1 MMDAMIW
8 KKQKASRWKDS
19 QSVARTTHRAILV
32 CEGFFTTQMIP
43 VTVTFDFAMWPF
55 SWSMMFFPVRSLD
68 PVFPLHWPGFAT
80 ITRFLQNV
88 WTAWVT
94 PHSVLHYLCY
104 IVLYVCYIVAWVTPH
119 LWNQHSSQSLC
130 ELTLTHSNLLPS
142 RWLRFR
148 ICILL
153 LVFTLRLFHSKLTC
167 ACFRSTSR
175 RDTHICICIC
185 ILLLVFKADL
195 RVFAVSEV
203 NSRTGHPHSGRN
215 ACAPWEMIN
224 GRSRVQQMSQTNLD
238 LFDNSLRCEARLKIK
253 VVKNFFFL
261 RTLLLKDCLFGRWSK

>member
-68 PVFPLHWPGFAT
+68 PVFPLDWPGFAT

-94 PHSVLHYLCY
+94 PHSVLHYVTLCY
-104 IVLYVCYIVAWVTPH
+104 MCVTCVLHCGLSNTTSVKSTLFSISLWINSDSLWLAIQSLTSISNSYSAPCFYFEAISLKTDLCVLPVNFKTGHPH
-119 LWNQHSSQSLC
+119 LYLYSAPCFL
-130 ELTLTHSNLLPS
+130 
-142 RWLRFR
+142 
-148 ICILL
+148 
-153 LVFTLRLFHSKLTC
+153 KLTWEC
-167 ACFRSTSR
+167 LRSLKSTLG
-175 RDTHICICIC
+175 RDTHIQVET
-185 ILLLVFKADL
+185 L
-195 RVFAVSEV
+195 
-203 NSRTGHPHSGRN
+203 
-215 ACAPWEMIN
+215 APPGKWLMAGPEYN
-224 GRSRVQQMSQTNLD
+224 
-238 LFDNSLRCEARLKIK
+238 RCPRQIWIFLTIAF
-253 VVKNFFFL
+253 VVKQ
-261 RTLLLKDCLFGRWSK
+261 D